1 MPKLSRKDDTN
12 TEGGKIKRGAGTVFA
27 NGKPVGLHVSEITPH
42 KPFGKKPH
50 PPHKAAKTTEG
61 SPTVF
66 AEGEP
71 VLRVGSGNTCG
82 HKIKE
87 GSPDV
92 FVP

>member
-1 MPKLSRKDDTN
+1 MAQLSRQGDAN
-12 TEGGKIKRGAGTVFA
+12 QAGGKIIRGAGTVFA
-27 NGKPVGLHVSEITPH
+27 NGIAVGLHVSQLTSHAPW
-42 KPFGKKPH
+42 GKPH
-50 PPHKAAKTTEG
+50 PPHEAASTTEG

-66 AEGEP
+66 AESVP

-82 HKIKE
+82 HSIVD